1 MTIGQRA
8 REIRLSKGVTQA
20 YINKKLGK
28 SPGWLNNIEKCRR
41 NIDADELKQIADI
54 LNVPIGEF
62 FKTET
67 VRNVRNK
74 PTGTE
79 S

>member
-20 YINKKLGK
+20 YINKRLGK
-28 SPGWLNNIEKCRR
+28 SPGWLNNIEKGRR

-54 LNVPIGEF
+54 LSVPIGEF
-62 FKTET
+62 FKTEPI
-67 VRNVRNK
+67 RNVRNK
-74 PTGTE
+74 PTGTD